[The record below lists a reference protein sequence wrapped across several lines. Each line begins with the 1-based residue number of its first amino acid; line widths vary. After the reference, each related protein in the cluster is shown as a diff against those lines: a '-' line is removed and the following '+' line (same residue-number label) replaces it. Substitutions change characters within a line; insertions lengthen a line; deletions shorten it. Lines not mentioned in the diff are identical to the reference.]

1 MSTLL
6 PKPSILILQTPLHTR
21 RSAITSLTPFNST
34 RQRSKRLPSLI
45 VNARLQSQTKEEG
58 SSLPS
63 MLTDLKNDKPTQ
75 TNHSLVDS
83 WREIHGS
90 TDWAG
95 ILDPIDPLLRSELIR
110 YGEMVQACYD
120 SFDFDP
126 CSKYCGSSKYSRRHF
141 FEELGMS
148 GCGYEVTR
156 YLYATS
162 NLDMPNFFKKSR
174 GEKVWSKSANWMGYI
189 AVSNDET
196 SARLGRRD
204 VVVAWRGTVT
214 GLEWVADLMDF
225 LKPVTSEGIPCPDPD
240 VKIESGFLDLYGEK
254 DATCRFSKYSA
265 REQVLTEVKR
275 LVELYAKESG
285 EEVSI
290 SIMGHSLGSALA
302 MVSAYDI
309 AETGVRGDCPVCVFS
324 FAGPRVGNWKFKER
338 FEKELGLKAL
348 RVVNVHDKVPQ
359 VPGMIFNERVPQAV
373 RRFVDGLPWSYSHVG
388 VELELNHKKSPF
400 LKETVDVSC
409 YHNMEA
415 HLHLLDGYHGKGERF
430 VLASGRDPALVNKS
444 SDFLKDDYLVPPNW
458 RQDENKGMI
467 RDDEG
472 RWTQPER
479 AKPDDHPPHTNYH
492 LQQLGLGSN

>member
-1 MSTLL
+1 MEDCD
-6 PKPSILILQTPLHTR
+6 
-21 RSAITSLTPFNST
+21 SAED
-34 RQRSKRLPSLI
+34 KWDDGWGD
-45 VNARLQSQTKEEG
+45 G

-63 MLTDLKNDKPTQ
+63 MLADLKNDKPTQ

-95 ILDPIDPLLRSELIR
+95 MMDPIDPLLRSELIR
-110 YGEMVQACYD
+110 YGEMAQACYD
-120 SFDFDP
+120 AFDFDP

-148 GCGYEVTR
+148 GCGYEKWR
-156 YLYATS
+156 W
-162 NLDMPNFFKKSR
+162 
-174 GEKVWSKSANWMGYI
+174 EKVWSKSANWMGYI
-189 AVSNDET
+189 AVSDDET

-240 VKIESGFLDLYGEK
+240 VKIESGFLDLYGERTRR
-254 DATCRFSKYSA
+254 AGSA
-265 REQVLTEVKR
+265 STRRASSEIFQLLICNFKKVLTEVKR
-275 LVELYAKESG
+275 LVELYAKEG
-285 EEVSI
+285 GKEVSI
-290 SIMGHSLGSALA
+290 SITGHSLGSALA

-309 AETGVRGDCPVCVFS
+309 AETGVRGDCP
-324 FAGPRVGNWKFKER
+324 
-338 FEKELGLKAL
+338 AL

-373 RRFVDGLPWSYSHVG
+373 RRFVDGLPWSYSHIG
-388 VELELNHKKSPF
+388 VELELDHKKSPF

-430 VLASGRDPALVNKS
+430 VLSSGRDPALVNKS
-444 SDFLKDDYLVPPNW
+444 SDFLKDDYLVPPYW

-479 AKPDDHPPHTNYH
+479 PKPDDHPPHTNYH
-492 LQQLGLGSN
+492 LEQLGLGSN